1 MLGQQQQ
8 QLCHLCHMP
17 AVEMSIRVYENSVL
31 KVLPRVVSTKVSTK
45 YRDTFGI
52 AIPKSIEAY
61 AIPVSWN
68 FGIAI
73 YRSIVSFAH
82 PYSVVA
88 TKLC

>member
-1 MLGQQQQ
+1 MLDNGANSLTINVRPTTATTRL
-8 QLCHLCHMP
+8 LCPIYNMP

-61 AIPVSWN
+61 SIPVS
-68 FGIAI
+68 
-73 YRSIVSFAH
+73 
-82 PYSVVA
+82 
-88 TKLC
+88 